1 MEAINTP
8 LAAALAAAKGAADL
22 APIHRPLRGVTHI
35 SSIYGNRKDPF
46 TGRLAFHPGIDFAAA
61 QGTTV
66 LSAGAGTVSF
76 VGQISGYGSQDP
88 TQAAGEALPSASVA
102 ATLRGRAMRPRVA
115 LIASAIALAALGCLA
130 ASLVASGAPVTA
142 ADGTTATEP
151 PTTVTQATTQSTS
164 VTQTSATTV
173 ITPGPGLPSVILP
186 DKKRTPGA
194 LNPKVRRSTIK
205 ETICTGGWTKTIR
218 PPVAFTNALKI
229 KQMVLYEET
238 GLPSE
243 YEEDHFIP
251 LELGGAPR
259 NPKNLWPE
267 PRSQSK
273 LSDPLENKLKR
284 MVCKGLLRL
293 AKARAAIRLFKNT
306 QG

>member
-1 MEAINTP
+1 MRA
-8 LAAALAAAKGAADL
+8 
-22 APIHRPLRGVTHI
+22 
-35 SSIYGNRKDPF
+35 
-46 TGRLAFHPGIDFAAA
+46 RL
-61 QGTTV
+61 
-66 LSAGAGTVSF
+66 
-76 VGQISGYGSQDP
+76 
-88 TQAAGEALPSASVA
+88 
-102 ATLRGRAMRPRVA
+102 A

-194 LNPKVRRSTIK
+194 LKPRVRQSTIK
-205 ETICTGGWTKTIR
+205 KTICKSGWTKTIR
-218 PPVAFTNALKI
+218 PPVSYTNTLKI
-229 KQMVLYEET
+229 KQMVLYGET
-238 GLPSE
+238 GSPSE

-267 PRSQSK
+267 PRAQSK
-273 LSDPLENKLKR
+273 LSDPLETQLTRK
-284 MVCKGLLRL
+284 VCRGLMKL

>member
-1 MEAINTP
+1 M
-8 LAAALAAAKGAADL
+8 
-22 APIHRPLRGVTHI
+22 
-35 SSIYGNRKDPF
+35 
-46 TGRLAFHPGIDFAAA
+46 
-61 QGTTV
+61 
-66 LSAGAGTVSF
+66 
-76 VGQISGYGSQDP
+76 
-88 TQAAGEALPSASVA
+88 
-102 ATLRGRAMRPRVA
+102 RARFA

-142 ADGTTATEP
+142 ADGTTANEP

-173 ITPGPGLPSVILP
+173 ITPGPGQPSVILP

-194 LNPKVRRSTIK
+194 LNPKVRQSTIK
-205 ETICTGGWTKTIR
+205 KTICKSGWTKKIR

-238 GLPSE
+238 GLPSK

-284 MVCKGLLRL
+284 KVCNGLLQL

>member
-1 MEAINTP
+1 M
-8 LAAALAAAKGAADL
+8 
-22 APIHRPLRGVTHI
+22 R
-35 SSIYGNRKDPF
+35 
-46 TGRLAFHPGIDFAAA
+46 A
-61 QGTTV
+61 QGC
-66 LSAGAGTVSF
+66 A
-76 VGQISGYGSQDP
+76 D
-88 TQAAGEALPSASVA
+88 
-102 ATLRGRAMRPRVA
+102 
-115 LIASAIALAALGCLA
+115 ASAIALAALGCLA
-130 ASLVASGAPVTA
+130 GSLVASGAPVTA

-205 ETICTGGWTKTIR
+205 KTICKGGWTKTIR

-238 GLPSE
+238 GLPSK

-284 MVCKGLLRL
+284 KVCKGLLQL
-293 AKARAAIRLFKNT
+293 AKARAAIRRFKNT

>member
-1 MEAINTP
+1 M
-8 LAAALAAAKGAADL
+8 
-22 APIHRPLRGVTHI
+22 
-35 SSIYGNRKDPF
+35 
-46 TGRLAFHPGIDFAAA
+46 
-61 QGTTV
+61 
-66 LSAGAGTVSF
+66 
-76 VGQISGYGSQDP
+76 
-88 TQAAGEALPSASVA
+88 
-102 ATLRGRAMRPRVA
+102 RARVA
-115 LIASAIALAALGCLA
+115 LSASAIALAALGCLA

-205 ETICTGGWTKTIR
+205 KTICKSGWTKTIR

-238 GLPSE
+238 GLPSK

-284 MVCKGLLRL
+284 KVCNGLLQL